1 MTTLSGFQRQYLK
14 GLAHHLKPVVQIG
27 KNGLT
32 DRVFAQIDRAFL
44 SHELIK
50 VKFLDHQEEKVII
63 SQAISNELEGEKVGM
78 VGNMV
83 IFYREHP
90 DREKRKIHLPVRNG
104 E

>member
-1 MTTLSGFQRQYLK
+1 MTSLSSFQRQYLK

-32 DRVFAQIDRAFL
+32 DRVFADIDRALF

-50 VKFLDHQEEKVII
+50 VKFQDHQEKKEVF
-63 SQAISNELEGEKVGM
+63 SQAISHELEGEEVGK

-90 DREKRKIHLPVRNG
+90 QQERRKIHLPVKRSD
-104 E
+104 